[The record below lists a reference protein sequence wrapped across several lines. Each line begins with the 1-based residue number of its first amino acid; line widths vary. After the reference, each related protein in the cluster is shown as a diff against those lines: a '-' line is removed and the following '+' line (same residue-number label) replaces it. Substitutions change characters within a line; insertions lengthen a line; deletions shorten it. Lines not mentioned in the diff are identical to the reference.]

1 MCVRKRKRGRK
12 RGERLRFSLDRAK
25 NTALYV
31 FVFIKHDEWSHY
43 INTMEAGGSEKVELS
58 SQDRKRWIEGGM
70 EQIPIDGTLSAL

>member
-1 MCVRKRKRGRK
+1 MCVRKSQRERE

-31 FVFIKHDEWSHY
+31 LVFIKHDEWSHY
-43 INTMEAGGSEKVELS
+43 INTMEADGSEKVELS

-70 EQIPIDGTLSAL
+70 EQIPIDGTRSAL